1 MKGLSKMKPAVR
13 YIAIFVAVL
22 LFALRPGA
30 KAQPIVAHGYEFTF
44 GTDSTRWIDIDG
56 VGTFENRYSY
66 PQTVQ
71 LPFDFTMYN
80 RTFSTIS
87 VYYNGDVLFGSMLDQ
102 VSSDYVL
109 FPYHRDVYAICGF
122 GADGVC
128 FSYGRW
134 CSPPDS
140 AGNRV
145 FVLQFRMMNSPR
157 NIIFSTDSLLW
168 QVQMYEA
175 DNSVTLVYKKTDA
188 TIPQYII

>member
-1 MKGLSKMKPAVR
+1 MKPAVR

-87 VYYNGDVLFGSMLDQ
+87 VYYNGDVLKKELYSLTAQLDELQ
-102 VSSDYVL
+102 EKLRPQTEEAERLKDVRMYVRKL
-109 FPYHRDVYAICGF
+109 LPELEPDGEALTPERRQEKIEAIQQRLAKAKAESEANAAAYAK
-122 GADGVC
+122 
-128 FSYGRW
+128 SKR
-134 CSPPDS
+134 
-140 AGNRV
+140 
-145 FVLQFRMMNSPR
+145 
-157 NIIFSTDSLLW
+157 TD
-168 QVQMYEA
+168 
-175 DNSVTLVYKKTDA
+175 
-188 TIPQYII
+188 